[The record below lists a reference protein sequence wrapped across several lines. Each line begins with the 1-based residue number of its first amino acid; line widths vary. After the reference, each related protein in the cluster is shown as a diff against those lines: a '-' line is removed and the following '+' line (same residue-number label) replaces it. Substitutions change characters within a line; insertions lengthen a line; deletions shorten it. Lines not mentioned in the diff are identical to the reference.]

1 MIVLDNFNLK
11 YKATNTIGIDIETSL
26 LKIGEIPLIPGEIF
40 FALL

>member
-11 YKATNTIGIDIETSL
+11 YKATNTIGIETSL